1 MTRKHSKRQ
10 VSFSAL
16 LEPEAPLDDRVVLI
30 TDPRWR
36 RCLDELRTAA
46 YTGLDTE
53 GYDDSAQAGG
63 DTALDAV
70 DPDGARD
77 FDPFQ
82 SQIRLIQ
89 VALPSGVC
97 LVADLGGVGDDR
109 AARRRLYGDHGDWI
123 EQTIDDET
131 VRVSVYQP
139 NSFFDVLRDVVESES
154 IPKILH
160 HAKFDALWLR
170 IHFGWRMRCIRCTML
185 LSQLFWAGL
194 PVRHGLGFL
203 SERAV
208 AAKAP
213 GTWVVSK
220 QLQRSEWRWQ
230 LSNAQINYAATDALV
245 VIPLFKWL
253 GSLITQA
260 GMLPAALAECGA
272 VAAFVEFEFNGMP
285 VNPAML
291 DDHIEMWRRGRDLAI
306 QPFTRRYP
314 GVDPAKTQVV
324 AVALSLDDCYSGY
337 QFYELDELK
346 PRRQPLYILG
356 KRFDYRFVVKQD
368 KYVKETDH
376 SVAEVVLSKFSSLP
390 WISALLDWRS
400 MGVVLKWMENVR
412 RRLRRD
418 GRVRGEYA
426 QIAGGENRGG
436 DDTVGKGMG
445 RSACAKPS
453 LQQSANP
460 QPKLSKLI
468 HQACGFVGDVATMS
482 PRIPFVGH
490 DENAAAYLKWAA
502 ARLRGEVADPF
513 RDLDARRKRDAVEGS
528 LEAGIGP
535 QHGGADTTS
544 RSAAGAI
551 VEGVWEEGE
560 DADDFEDSDSLEQID
575 AVAARA
581 AWYEELAAKW
591 QQRPRQL
598 IVADFSQAHM
608 RIAAQ
613 ASQDPQLL
621 EDFSLD
627 RDAHLKLAY
636 DFGVATGQVPQDL
649 TIEAFFAWYD
659 KKHPKHKFVKQ
670 ALRQPAKTGNY
681 TCLNLGSVA
690 RLKGAGDTAKP
701 PVVLTY
707 EQWEIIREAWRKRYV
722 VLASYQRSWIRE
734 CNRRDV
740 VVDGQHY
747 GVGWS
752 LVSGRRLYLKKEV
765 DKYDRGD
772 AEWCADCQRTHGRL
786 TVRGTDAV
794 AFRWLSSEADAIKW
808 AEDHIVAEFDR
819 HDAYFMVRDIHP
831 VAEVWD
837 ARLSSMAHDEN
848 DQDCRQQYGLA
859 VAACVRKWFAA
870 GLRWTGVVD
879 VPVEPGDAKDSDLLV
894 RSWADK

>member
-1 MTRKHSKRQ
+1 MVLVDDKRWL
-10 VSFSAL
+10 SA
-16 LEPEAPLDDRVVLI
+16 
-30 TDPRWR
+30 
-36 RCLDELRTAA
+36 LDELRTAA
-46 YTGLDTE
+46 YIGVDSE
-53 GYDDSAQAGG
+53 GFDDSTQAGG
-63 DTALDAV
+63 DTTLDSV
-70 DPDGARD
+70 EPDAARD

-89 VALPSGVC
+89 VALPSGLC

-109 AARRRLYGDHGDWI
+109 AAARRRYGDHGDWV
-123 EQTIDDET
+123 EYDIDGEI
-131 VRVSVYQP
+131 VRVPLYQP
-139 NSFFDVLRDVVESES
+139 GSFFDVLRDVVESES
-154 IPKILH
+154 TPKILH

-208 AAKAP
+208 AASAP
-213 GTWVVSK
+213 DVWLVSK
-220 QLQRSEWRWQ
+220 QLQKSEWRWQ

-253 GSLITQA
+253 GGLINEA

-291 DDHIEMWRRGRDLAI
+291 DDHIEMWRRGRELAI
-306 QPFTRRYP
+306 QPFLARYP

-324 AVALSLDDCYSGY
+324 AVALSLDDCYGGL

-346 PRRQPLYILG
+346 PRRMPLYILG
-356 KRFDYRFVVKQD
+356 KRFDYKFVTKQD

-376 SVAEVVLSKFSSLP
+376 SVAEVVLSRFSSLP

-400 MGVVLKWMENVR
+400 MGVVLKWMQNVR

-436 DDTVGKGMG
+436 DDSVGKGMG

-468 HQACGFVGDVATMS
+468 HKAMQFSGDVATMS

-490 DENAAAYLKWAA
+490 DENAAAYLRWAA
-502 ARLRGEVADPF
+502 ARLRGEAQDPF
-513 RDLDARRKRDAVEGS
+513 KELDARRKPVAVEGA
-528 LEAGIGP
+528 LDAEVGP
-535 QHGGADTTS
+535 QHGSSTTTS
-544 RSAAGAI
+544 RSASGAI
-551 VEGVWEEGE
+551 VEGVWEDDESGE
-560 DADDFEDSDSLEQID
+560 DDDTNASPEQVD
-575 AVAARA
+575 AVLARA
-581 AWYEELAAKW
+581 AWYEELAKKCAAK
-591 QQRPRQL
+591 PRQL

-613 ASQDPQLL
+613 ASQDPELCG
-621 EDFSLD
+621 DFNAG

-636 DFGVATGQVPQDL
+636 DFGVATGQVDAAVDL
-649 TIEAFFAWYD
+649 NDFFHWYD
-659 KKHPKHKFVKQ
+659 KGHPKQKAVKL
-670 ALRQPAKTGNY
+670 LRQPAKTGNY

-752 LVSGRRLYLKKEV
+752 LRSGRRLYLRKET

-786 TVRGTDAV
+786 TVKGTDAV
-794 AFRWLSSEADAIKW
+794 AFRWLGSESCAIKW
-808 AEDHIVAEFDR
+808 ALERIIFELDR
-819 HDAYFMVRDIHP
+819 HDAYFMARGRHPRD
-831 VAEVWD
+831 VVWN
-837 ARLSSMAHDEN
+837 ALCGSMAHDEL
-848 DQDCRQQYGLA
+848 DADSARSHGLA
-859 VAACVRKWFAA
+859 VAGCIRKWFSA
-870 GLRWTGVVD
+870 GLQWTGVED
-879 VPVEPGDAKDSDLLV
+879 IPVEPSDAQDKDLLV
-894 RSWADK
+894 KSWADK